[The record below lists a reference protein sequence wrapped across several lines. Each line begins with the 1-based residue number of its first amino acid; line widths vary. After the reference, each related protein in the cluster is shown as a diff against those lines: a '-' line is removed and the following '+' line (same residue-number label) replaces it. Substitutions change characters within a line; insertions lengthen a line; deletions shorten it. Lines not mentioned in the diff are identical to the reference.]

1 MGIQISLAAD
11 GRTTSGKGAARQLRR
26 EGRIPATL
34 YGARIAPVSLTLD
47 PKQIAQILHSESG
60 HNTIFNLAVAG
71 GETTAA
77 MLVDWQREPMRGRLL
92 HVDLKRIALDQLIK
106 VKIPVQIQGEAQG
119 VKLQGGILEV
129 VTREVEI
136 ECLPGDIPEHIT
148 VDVSALSIGQNLRVS
163 DLTLEGNRKMLTDSD
178 RVVAHVVAVKEVV
191 EAAPA
196 EAAAGGPA
204 EPEVAKKGKGET
216 EEAGKEAGGKE
227 AGGKEGGKEKKK

>member
-11 GRTTSGKGAARQLRR
+11 ARETTGKGAARQLRR
-26 EGRIPATL
+26 AGRIPGTL
-34 YGARIAPVSLTLD
+34 YGGKREPVRLTLD
-47 PKQIAQILHSESG
+47 PKQIAGILHSESG
-60 HNTIFNLAVAG
+60 HNTIFNLAVSG

-77 MLVDWQREPMRGRLL
+77 MLVDWQREPMRGKLL

-106 VKIPVQIQGEAQG
+106 VRIPVQVQGEASG

-148 VDVSALSIGQNLRVS
+148 VDVSELSIGQNLRVG
-163 DLTLEGNRKMLTDSD
+163 DLKLEGKRRILTDAD

-191 EAAPA
+191 EEVPA
-196 EAAAGGPA
+196 EAAAAGTA
-204 EPEVAKKGKGET
+204 EPEVIKKGKGEA
-216 EEAGKEAGGKE
+216 EEAA
-227 AGGKEGGKEKKK
+227 APGKEGKEPEKGKEKDKKK